1 MTSQESQNGELQR
14 GQPIGDRKVLES
26 LPSRART
33 TNDQAAARS
42 RLVKRLRVA
51 LPITALVL
59 IAAFFFNTQNQG
71 PDSAFLDE
79 FTDLTSATE
88 ELKMANPR
96 FAGVDDK
103 GVPFEI
109 TADYAI
115 QPPEDREFVL
125 LERPKAIQGDE
136 GEANTVTAEK
146 GVFSSESNILELSDG
161 VQLNHRI
168 GNEIYVFRSD
178 AATVSIDDETVISD
192 VGVGGEGP
200 DGGSLKADRMQAYNG
215 EGRVVFEG
223 GVSMRI
229 YPKSSHVTDAT
240 DNKAADDE
248 LAASNNENG

>member
-1 MTSQESQNGELQR
+1 M
-14 GQPIGDRKVLES
+14 
-26 LPSRART
+26 
-33 TNDQAAARS
+33 
-42 RLVKRLRVA
+42 
-51 LPITALVL
+51 
-59 IAAFFFNTQNQG
+59 
-71 PDSAFLDE
+71 
-79 FTDLTSATE
+79 
-88 ELKMANPR
+88 
-96 FAGVDDK
+96 
-103 GVPFEI
+103 
-109 TADYAI
+109 
-115 QPPEDREFVL
+115 L

-215 EGRVVFEG
+215 EGTCCLRG
-223 GVSMRI
+223 GCQHADLSEVI
-229 YPKSSHVTDAT
+229 TLTDAT